1 MCLPAGKGFSQDLSA
16 LLDVKRAIP
25 NWNLYQ
31 QRSTCFGWHETPYDN
46 VCQWTSVKCRGGVV
60 VALQLQTNASFHLGE
75 TAATAASHRRHLTEA
90 AKVSDVPVDTETS
103 PS

>member
-1 MCLPAGKGFSQDLSA
+1 MMHVPAARGFSQDLAA

-31 QRSTCFGWHETPYDN
+31 QRSMCFGWHETPYDD
-46 VCQWTSVKCRGGVV
+46 VCQWTSVKCRNGVV

-75 TAATAASHRRHLTEA
+75 SFIRAACLLDLYHPRQLGSQLF
-90 AKVSDVPVDTETS
+90 
-103 PS
+103 